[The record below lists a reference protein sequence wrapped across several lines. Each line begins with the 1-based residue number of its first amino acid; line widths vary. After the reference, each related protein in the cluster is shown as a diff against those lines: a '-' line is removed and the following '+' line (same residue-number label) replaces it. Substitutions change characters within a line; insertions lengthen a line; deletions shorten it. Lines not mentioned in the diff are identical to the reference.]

1 MIKRII
7 SPFNASPT
15 KETASR
21 RRLLHLTFLIMKRLL
36 LFTILPLLAIT
47 VAPFAGAA
55 ESTEIPLT
63 ARGQELQKKFTKEL
77 ESLRAEVIASLPPV
91 NDAKKARFLEIR
103 TKWNGLPNDKED
115 GSATEKKALDE
126 LKETTQTD
134 AMEAAGALLTDL
146 KPLLSSDALDPK
158 LMRIAILNHGTPRGL
173 AEFAQQG
180 PDEEKLLEKLFADEP
195 LMRQILEAGGANGGE
210 YGEAMQVYE
219 AILKASERAREVGS
233 IFQRLALGT
242 SIHMPWLQ
250 TETKAVKLD
259 AEAEAG
265 AEIPAVPLIDKKK
278 GGVYGIV
285 FNTQTSIA
293 QVPRYLH
300 YEKAFLDGELD
311 PAFKDMNTW
320 ECRFITDSEYSNE
333 DLAWTR
339 QMMRNYRPD
348 HITTED
354 THWRYV
360 RLIKSDVPYCST
372 THDPSLGTR
381 PQMEIAL
388 GGICGR
394 RAFLGRLTS
403 RAFGIPTRAS
413 TQTGHGAMCHW
424 TPTGWVICLGA
435 WWSVAYCGPQDG
447 LDFLLDS
454 QAREFEADYQ
464 QVRRAQW
471 IGDAYG
477 EEDVKIARGQ
487 FSKGGGFWDSLALLK
502 KQIVVKEAEVKALE
516 LAGGMKLGESDE
528 LLGDEKGEDIE
539 IPEADQEIK
548 VSEDGTITVP
558 AVACYS
564 PRKSSDRIL
573 FLKSWDKGYQLHY
586 SRLGERP
593 ELFKYNIEIPADG
606 EYELTCMAA
615 TVSPNVE
622 VLVRVNRDEPAP
634 FAMPYTHGSWES
646 SKPLKM
652 KLTQGRNVISITA
665 RTPNR
670 GVSIKNWQLKPVK

>member
-1 MIKRII
+1 MKHSVYLII
-7 SPFNASPT
+7 A
-15 KETASR
+15 
-21 RRLLHLTFLIMKRLL
+21 M
-36 LFTILPLLAIT
+36 LLASA
-47 VAPFAGAA
+47 VSSQAKKEVEGV
-55 ESTEIPLT
+55 PLT
-63 ARGQELQKKFTKEL
+63 ARGEELMKIYTKQL
-77 ESLRAEVIASLPPV
+77 ETLRAEVIAALPPV
-91 NDAKKARFLEIR
+91 DEAKKARFLEIR
-103 TKWNGLPNDKED
+103 AKWNAIPNAKED
-115 GSATEKKALDE
+115 DSAAQKKAQDE
-126 LKETTQTD
+126 LKEKTQAE

-146 KPLLSSDALDPK
+146 TPVLSSDALDPK

-180 PDEEKLLEKLFADEP
+180 PAEEKLLEKLFADEP

-259 AEAEAG
+259 EAAEAG
-265 AEIPAVPLIDKKK
+265 AEVSAVPQIDKKK

-285 FNTQTSIA
+285 FNTQTTVA

-300 YEKAFLDGELD
+300 YEKAYLDGELD
-311 PAFKDMNTW
+311 PGFKDLNTW
-320 ECRFITDSEYSNE
+320 ECRFVTDSEYSNE

-339 QMMRNYRPD
+339 QMMRVYRPD
-348 HITTED
+348 HITMKD
-354 THWRYV
+354 YKWRYV
-360 RLIKSDVPYCST
+360 RFIKSDVPYCST

-381 PQMEIAL
+381 AQMEIAL

-394 RAFLGRLTS
+394 RAFLGRLTT
-403 RAFGIPTRAS
+403 RAFGIPSRAS

-424 TPTGWVICLGA
+424 TPDGWVICLGA
-435 WWSVAYCGPQDG
+435 WWDQAYCGPQDG

-454 QAREFEADYQ
+454 QAREFEDQYQ

-471 IGDAYG
+471 IGDAFG

-528 LLGDEKGEDIE
+528 LLGDEKGEAIE
-539 IPEADQEIK
+539 IPDADKEIT
-548 VSEDGTITVP
+548 VAADGTITIP

-564 PRKSSDRIL
+564 PRESSDRIL

-586 SRLGERP
+586 SRLGQRP
-593 ELFKYNIEIPADG
+593 ELFKYNIEAPADG
-606 EYELTCMAA
+606 EYELTSMAA

-622 VLVRVNRDEPAP
+622 VLVRVGREEPLP
-634 FAMPYTHGSWES
+634 FAMPYTHGFWET
-646 SKPLKM
+646 SKPLKL
-652 KLTQGRNVISITA
+652 KLTQGRNTISITA

-670 GVSIKNWQLKPVK
+670 GVSIKNWYLKPVK

>member
-1 MIKRII
+1 MNR
-7 SPFNASPT
+7 
-15 KETASR
+15 
-21 RRLLHLTFLIMKRLL
+21 IMKIPA
-36 LFTILPLLAIT
+36 LFTTVLILATALIGNAASKQPEVPLN
-47 VAPFAGAA
+47 
-55 ESTEIPLT
+55 
-63 ARGQELQKKFTKEL
+63 ARGKVLHEQYNKQL
-77 ESLRAEVIASLPPV
+77 ETLRAEVASAV
-91 NDAKKARFLEIR
+91 TAIDAEKKARFMNLRAKWDVLPVINDE
-103 TKWNGLPNDKED
+103 TKPADVKGIQQQTEQIQAELL
-115 GSATEKKALDE
+115 SAGEALV
-126 LKETTQTD
+126 
-134 AMEAAGALLTDL
+134 TDL

-180 PDEEKLLEKLFADEP
+180 TGEEKLLEKLFADEP

-210 YGEAMQVYE
+210 YGEAMQVYT

-265 AEIPAVPLIDKKK
+265 AESPTLLPQDKK
-278 GGVYGIV
+278 GGVHGIV
-285 FNTQTSIA
+285 YRTETGVA

-311 PAFKDMNTW
+311 PDFKDMNTW

-333 DLAWTR
+333 DLTWTR
-339 QMMRNYRPD
+339 QMMRIYRPD

-354 THWRYV
+354 TQWRYV
-360 RLIKSDVPYCST
+360 RFIKSDVPYCST

-381 PQMEIAL
+381 AQMEIAL

-424 TPTGWVICLGA
+424 SPDGWVICLGA
-435 WWSVAYCGPQDG
+435 WWNMAWCGPQSG

-454 QAREFEADYQ
+454 QAREFESDYQ
-464 QVRRAQW
+464 QILRAQW
-471 IGDAYG
+471 LGDAFGEKKVSISPGKYG
-477 EEDVKIARGQ
+477 I
-487 FSKGGGFWDSLALLK
+487 GGEFWDGLAFVN
-502 KQIVVKEAEVKALE
+502 KQIIVKKAEVKALE

-528 LLGDEKGEDIE
+528 LLGDEVGEDID
-539 IPEADQEIK
+539 IPDADKE
-548 VSEDGTITVP
+548 VVVAADGSMTIP

-573 FLKSWDKGYQLHY
+573 FLKSWEKGYQLHY
-586 SRLGERP
+586 SRLGQRP
-593 ELFKYNIEIPADG
+593 ELFKYRVEVPAEG
-606 EYELTCMAA
+606 EYELTAQAA
-615 TVSPNVE
+615 TVSPNLE
-622 VLVRVNRDEPAP
+622 ILVRVNRDEPVP
-634 FAMPYTHGSWES
+634 FSMPFTKGFWENSDPVKVKLAEGS
-646 SKPLKM
+646 
-652 KLTQGRNVISITA
+652 NVISISA

>member
-1 MIKRII
+1 MKI
-7 SPFNASPT
+7 PT
-15 KETASR
+15 
-21 RRLLHLTFLIMKRLL
+21 
-36 LFTILPLLAIT
+36 LFTTILMLAT
-47 VAPFAGAA
+47 AVTGNAA
-55 ESTEIPLT
+55 SKQPEVPLT
-63 ARGQELQKKFTKEL
+63 ARGKELHEQFTKQL
-77 ESLRAEVIASLPPV
+77 ETLRAEVASAVPAV
-91 NDAKKARFLEIR
+91 DAEKKARFTELR
-103 TKWNGLPNDKED
+103 AKWDAIPAINDDTNQNEAKAIGEQTEQIQAELL
-115 GSATEKKALDE
+115 SAGESLV
-126 LKETTQTD
+126 
-134 AMEAAGALLTDL
+134 TDL
-146 KPLLSSDALDPK
+146 KPLLSSEALDPK
-158 LMRIAILNHGTPRGL
+158 LMRIAILTHGTPRGL

-180 PDEEKLLEKLFADEP
+180 ADEEKLLEKLFADEP

-210 YGEAMQVYE
+210 YGEAMQVYAE
-219 AILKASERAREVGS
+219 ILKASERAREVGS

-265 AEIPAVPLIDKKK
+265 AESPTLPPQDKK

-285 FNTQTSIA
+285 YRTETGVA

-348 HITTED
+348 HIISED
-354 THWRYV
+354 AQWRYV
-360 RLIKSDVPYCST
+360 RFIKSDVPYCST

-381 PQMEIAL
+381 AQMEIAL

-403 RAFGIPTRAS
+403 RAFGIPSRAS
-413 TQTGHGAMCHW
+413 TQTAHGAMSRW
-424 TPTGWVICLGA
+424 TPDGWVICLGA
-435 WWSVAYCGPQDG
+435 WWSVAWCGPQSG

-454 QAREFEADYQ
+454 QARELEGYQ
-464 QVRRAQW
+464 LVHRSQW
-471 IGDAYG
+471 LGDAFG
-477 EEDVKIARGQ
+477 EQDVSISPGKFG
-487 FSKGGGFWDSLALLK
+487 KGGGFWDGLAFVK
-502 KQIVVKEAEVKALE
+502 KQIMVKKAEVKALE

-528 LLGDEKGEDIE
+528 LLGDEQGEDIE
-539 IPEADQEIK
+539 IPDAEKEIE
-548 VSEDGTITVP
+548 VAADGTITVP

-573 FLKSWDKGYQLHY
+573 FLKSWEEGYQLHY
-586 SRLGERP
+586 SRLGQRP
-593 ELFKYNIEIPADG
+593 ELFKYRVEVAAEG
-606 EYELTCMAA
+606 EYELTALAA
-615 TVSPNVE
+615 TVSPNLDI
-622 VLVRVNRDEPAP
+622 LVRVNRDEPVP
-634 FAMPYTHGSWES
+634 FTMPYTKGFWES
-646 SKPLKM
+646 SAPVKV
-652 KLTQGRNVISITA
+652 KLAEGSNVISISA

>member
-1 MIKRII
+1 
-7 SPFNASPT
+7 
-15 KETASR
+15 
-21 RRLLHLTFLIMKRLL
+21 MKLFAQHTIALL
-36 LFTILPLLAIT
+36 LAASIGPLADAKT
-47 VAPFAGAA
+47 EQV
-55 ESTEIPLT
+55 EIPLT
-63 ARGQELQKKFTKEL
+63 ARGKEL
-77 ESLRAEVIASLPPV
+77 HETYTKQLEALRNEAVAALPAVDEAKKTRFMELRA
-91 NDAKKARFLEIR
+91 
-103 TKWNGLPNDKED
+103 KWNGLPKITEDTKPADKKTIE
-115 GSATEKKALDE
+115 
-126 LKETTQTD
+126 ETTAQVQAD
-134 AMEAAGALLTDL
+134 LLAAGEALMADL
-146 KPLLSSDALDPK
+146 SPLLSSDKLDPT
-158 LMRIAILNHGTPRGL
+158 LMRIAILTDATPRGL

-210 YGEAMQVYE
+210 YGEAMQVYA

-242 SIHMPWLQ
+242 SLHMPWLQ

-265 AEIPAVPLIDKKK
+265 AESPTLPPQDKK

-285 FNTQTSIA
+285 YRTETGVA

-311 PAFKDMNTW
+311 PAFKDFNTW

-348 HITTED
+348 HITMED
-354 THWRYV
+354 TKWRYV
-360 RLIKSDVPYCST
+360 RFIKSDVPYCST

-381 PQMEIAL
+381 AQMEIAL

-403 RAFGIPTRAS
+403 RAFGIPSRAS
-413 TQTGHGAMCHW
+413 TQTGHGAMSHW
-424 TPTGWVICLGA
+424 SPDGWVICLGA
-435 WWSVAYCGPQDG
+435 WWSMAWCGPQSG

-454 QAREFEADYQ
+454 QAREFESDYRQ
-464 QVRRAQW
+464 ILRAQW
-471 IGDAYG
+471 LGDAFG
-477 EEDVKIARGQ
+477 EENVSIGPGKFGV
-487 FSKGGGFWDSLALLK
+487 GGGFWDGLAFLN
-502 KQIVVKEAEVKALE
+502 KQIIVKKAEVKALE

-528 LLGDEKGEDIE
+528 LIGDEVGEDIE
-539 IPEADQEIK
+539 IPDADKEIK
-548 VSEDGTITVP
+548 VGDDGTMTIP

-573 FLKSWDKGYQLHY
+573 FLESWGGGYQLHY
-586 SRLGERP
+586 SRLGQRP
-593 ELFKYNIEIPADG
+593 ELFKYRLEVPADG
-606 EYELTCMAA
+606 EYELTAEAA
-615 TVSPNVE
+615 TVSPNIE
-622 VLVRVNRDEPAP
+622 VLVRVNRDEPLP
-634 FAMPYTHGSWES
+634 FAMPYTKGMWDASQPVRIKLNEGS
-646 SKPLKM
+646 
-652 KLTQGRNVISITA
+652 NIISITA

-670 GVSIKNWQLKPVK
+670 GVSLKNWQLKPVK

>member
-1 MIKRII
+1 MNR
-7 SPFNASPT
+7 
-15 KETASR
+15 
-21 RRLLHLTFLIMKRLL
+21 IMKIPA
-36 LFTILPLLAIT
+36 LFTTILMLATALIGNAASKQPEVPLN
-47 VAPFAGAA
+47 
-55 ESTEIPLT
+55 
-63 ARGQELQKKFTKEL
+63 ARGKVLHEQYTKQL
-77 ESLRAEVIASLPPV
+77 ETLRAEVASAV
-91 NDAKKARFLEIR
+91 TAIDAEKKARFMNLRAKWDVLPVINDE
-103 TKWNGLPNDKED
+103 TKPADVKGIQQQTEQIQAELL
-115 GSATEKKALDE
+115 SAGEALV
-126 LKETTQTD
+126 
-134 AMEAAGALLTDL
+134 TDL

-180 PDEEKLLEKLFADEP
+180 AGEEKLLEKLFADEP
-195 LMRQILEAGGANGGE
+195 LMRQILEASGANGGE
-210 YGEAMQVYE
+210 YGEAMQVYT

-265 AEIPAVPLIDKKK
+265 AESPTLLPQDKK

-285 FNTQTSIA
+285 YRTETGVA

-311 PAFKDMNTW
+311 PDFKDMNTW

-333 DLAWTR
+333 DLTWTR
-339 QMMRNYRPD
+339 QMMRIYRPD

-354 THWRYV
+354 TQWRYV
-360 RLIKSDVPYCST
+360 RFIKSDVPYCST
-372 THDPSLGTR
+372 THDPSLGSR
-381 PQMEIAL
+381 AQMEIAL

-424 TPTGWVICLGA
+424 SPDGWVICLGA
-435 WWSVAYCGPQDG
+435 WWNMAWCGPQSG

-454 QAREFEADYQ
+454 QAREFESDYQ
-464 QVRRAQW
+464 QILRAQW
-471 IGDAYG
+471 LGDAFGEKKVSISPGKYG
-477 EEDVKIARGQ
+477 I
-487 FSKGGGFWDSLALLK
+487 GGEFWDGLAFVN
-502 KQIVVKEAEVKALE
+502 KQIIVKKAEVKALE

-528 LLGDEKGEDIE
+528 LLGDEVGEDID
-539 IPEADQEIK
+539 IPDADKE
-548 VSEDGTITVP
+548 VVVAADGSMTIP

-573 FLKSWDKGYQLHY
+573 FLKSWEKGYQLHY
-586 SRLGERP
+586 SRLGQRP
-593 ELFKYNIEIPADG
+593 ELFKYRVEVPAEG
-606 EYELTCMAA
+606 EYELTAQAA
-615 TVSPNVE
+615 TVSPNLE
-622 VLVRVNRDEPAP
+622 ILVRVNRDEPVP
-634 FAMPYTHGSWES
+634 FSMPFTKGFWENSDPVKVKLAEGS
-646 SKPLKM
+646 
-652 KLTQGRNVISITA
+652 NVISISA